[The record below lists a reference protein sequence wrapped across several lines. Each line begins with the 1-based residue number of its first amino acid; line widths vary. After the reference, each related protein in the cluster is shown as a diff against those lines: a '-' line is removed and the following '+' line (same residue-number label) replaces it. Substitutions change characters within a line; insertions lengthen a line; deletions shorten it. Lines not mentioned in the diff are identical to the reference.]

1 MVSVHNFSYGLLTP
15 LLAYAISFLG
25 SFLGLRCATR
35 AQAHEGAAKVRW
47 LLLAGVAI
55 GTAGIWV
62 MHFVAMLG
70 FSIPGSEVRYN
81 VPLTIASMVIAV
93 VVVSA
98 GLLIAGMGK
107 GLRALVTGGLVIGF
121 GVAAMHY
128 LGMAA
133 MVTNVQIRY
142 NIPLVAAS
150 VAIACVAGTAA
161 LAAALRLQGLLV
173 TLGAALVM
181 GVAVSAMHYTGIA
194 AFNVCGVTRVPGV
207 GLTAPLSGVSPDAFL
222 LPLILGISIL
232 AFILAAVIA
241 LAPTGDEIREDNAL
255 MERIAGN
262 FPR

>member
-1 MVSVHNFSYGLLTP
+1 MIEVHNFSYGVLTP
-15 LLAYAISFLG
+15 LLAYGISFLG

-35 AQAHEGAAKVRW
+35 AQAHQGAARVRW

-70 FSIPGSEVRYN
+70 FTIPGEQLHYN

-98 GLLIAGMGK
+98 GLLIAGMGT
-107 GLRALVTGGLVIGF
+107 GLRPLVTGGLVIGV

-133 MVTNVQIRY
+133 MVDHVQIRY

-173 TLGAALVM
+173 TFGAALVM

-194 AFNVCGVTRVPGV
+194 AFNVCGVTRTPGSII
-207 GLTAPLSGVSPDAFL
+207 TAPLSGASPTAFL

-232 AFILAAVIA
+232 AFILAAIIA
-241 LAPTGDEIREDNAL
+241 LAPTSEEIREDNAL